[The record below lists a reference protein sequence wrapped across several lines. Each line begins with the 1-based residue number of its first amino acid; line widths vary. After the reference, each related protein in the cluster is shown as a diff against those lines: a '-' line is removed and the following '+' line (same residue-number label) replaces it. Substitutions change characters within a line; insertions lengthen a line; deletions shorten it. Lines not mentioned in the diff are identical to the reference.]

1 MPHQFFFS
9 KHNFV
14 AYFLIVSLIW
24 FHCVTGL
31 ITSYFSPYGKLYINN
46 LWTVH
51 IPKMPLCYIIFPQ
64 HNNFSRHLT
73 FHRRTTNWIKWIR
86 FDFMCNACF
95 IFMFTLPSWGQWTVL
110 TRTRC
115 LHISLILFVTVYK
128 WRNHHLPFS
137 SSKLAEVQYNLLCRY
152 VNEWWILFSCIS

>member
-1 MPHQFFFS
+1 MLAIYEQFIYQRC
-9 KHNFV
+9 H
-14 AYFLIVSLIW
+14 Y
-24 FHCVTGL
+24 VTL
-31 ITSYFSPYGKLYINN
+31 F
-46 LWTVH
+46 
-51 IPKMPLCYIIFPQ
+51 FPQ
-64 HNNFSRHLT
+64 HKNFSRHFT

-110 TRTRC
+110 ARTRC

-137 SSKLAEVQYNLLCRY
+137 SSKLAEVQYNPPCRY
-152 VNEWWILFSCIS
+152 VNEWWIFCSCISKKCEATCMSVEMVMNFSIFRWMEISWDT